1 MSNYRICPQCAG
13 GIAPDKKVALAICS
27 CGWFDQKSQRQQTHD
42 LARKAAYG
50 LTGAMVLVALL
61 FNHVATWG
69 NYATVIPVLR
79 LRQVT
84 GLLGANGYS
93 HLADACMNVGK
104 SACAENAFE
113 QMAKKSKRP
122 EALLRLARLESRLGK
137 IPASVDAF
145 QRYTKAGGKDGRALL
160 AYGRLLEFH
169 HQDAISSKIYKQSLK
184 QAKSERDFGL
194 QAQATSGVVG
204 ILIRKGKYRDAYVQL
219 QNFRGSDM
227 KARGYLNTEFTQVRA
242 IVYPKG
248 MVASNHKAGWK
259 GDRNIASTVR

>member
-1 MSNYRICPQCAG
+1 MANYRICPQCAG
-13 GIAPDKKVALAICS
+13 GIAPDKKVSFAICS
-27 CGWFDQKSQRQQTHD
+27 CGWFDENSQKEQTRN

-50 LTGAMVLVALL
+50 LVGAMVLVALL
-61 FNHVATWG
+61 FNHVAIWG
-69 NYATVIPVLR
+69 DYSAAIPVLR

-84 GLLGANGYS
+84 GLLGANGYG
-93 HLADACMNVGK
+93 HLANACMSVGK

-113 QMAKKSKRP
+113 QMAKQSKRP
-122 EALLRLARLESRLGK
+122 EALLKLARLESRLGK

-169 HQDAISSKIYKQSLK
+169 HQDAIATKIYKQSLK
-184 QAKSERDFGL
+184 QAKNDRDFGL

-219 QNFRGSDM
+219 QNFRGSDL
-227 KARGYLNTEFTQVRA
+227 KARGYLNVEFTQVRA
-242 IVYPKG
+242 VVYPKG
-248 MVASNHKAGWK
+248 MVASNRRSG
-259 GDRNIASTVR
+259 RNIASAIR